1 MKPTNKSREFTV
13 SATSMAQ
20 SWHSRYAD
28 LG

>member
-1 MKPTNKSREFTV
+1 MKPTNKSPEFTV

-20 SWHSRYAD
+20 SWHSGYAE